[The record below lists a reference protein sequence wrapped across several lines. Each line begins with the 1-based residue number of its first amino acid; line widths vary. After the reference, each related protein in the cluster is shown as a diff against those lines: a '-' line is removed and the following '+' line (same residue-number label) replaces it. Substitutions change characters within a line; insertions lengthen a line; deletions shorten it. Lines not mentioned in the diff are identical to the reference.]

1 MIRVPQKEMPSSPTI
16 EPLCIS
22 AKDAA
27 RVLSISDRHLWQLTK
42 DKKVPSIKIGCR
54 VVYSVDALKDF
65 VNDNRR

>member
-1 MIRVPQKEMPSSPTI
+1 MIRIPPKEMSSSPAI

-42 DKKVPSIKIGCR
+42 DEKIPSVKIGCR

-65 VNDNRR
+65 VNQNRR